1 MIKRTI
7 IISTP
12 SKITI
17 KNNQLVCSNIDVDT
31 DSKSAPIED
40 LGIVIVENQRAILT
54 VPVINALADNNVSLI
69 FCDAHCLPTSFLSS
83 MSPNATQSEMLRFQ
97 VSATA
102 ATNNRAWKQIIEAKI
117 KNQSLLLSKL
127 GKDGLVLKPYYSNVK
142 TGDSD
147 NREGISA
154 KIYWKSLFGKEFVRD
169 RNGCPPNNLLNYG
182 YSILRSAVARALMGS
197 GLNPSFGIF
206 HKNRYNPM
214 PLADDIMEPYRPF
227 VDEIVFWLYENGET
241 ELTRES
247 KSYLIDCLN
256 CDTLFDTDRRPLQ
269 LGLTMTSASLGRYYK
284 GEAKMLIFPRLEL

>member
-17 KNNQLVCSNIDVDT
+17 KNNQLVCSNMDVDT

-102 ATNNRAWKQIIEAKI
+102 ATNNRAWKQIVEAKI

-169 RNGCPPNNLLNYG
+169 RYGCPPNNLLNYG
-182 YSILRSAVARALMGS
+182 YSILRSAVARTLMGS

-227 VDEIVFWLYENGET
+227 VDEIVFGLYENGET
-241 ELTRES
+241 ELTCEA
-247 KSYLIDCLN
+247 KSYLIGCLN
-256 CDTLFDTDRRPLQ
+256 CDTLFDTDRKPLQ

-284 GEAKMLIFPRLEL
+284 GEAKTLILPRLEL